1 MNKQT
6 IKIFLMILFLAV
18 IIVPVILVAKLI
30 R

>member
-18 IIVPVILVAKLI
+18 IIVPVIFVAMLI

>member
-1 MNKQT
+1 MNQKA

-18 IIVPVILVAKLI
+18 IIIPVIFVAKLI

>member
-18 IIVPVILVAKLI
+18 IIVPIILVAKLI